1 MQKPEPCFV
10 RCSAAVSRKQQLKIS
25 PRRSC
30 MVRFFTVQLTLSTTQ
45 FGAKF
50 WAAKTTIKSEKFFLV
65 KLSDICFI
73 GEGKRILPNHL
84 IVLWNLNIV
93 TSICRLRKFLTVV
106 FFKNSFGFQCETFRV
121 SDYFFLTS
129 ISFLAFLKEFEL
141 WNFWRD
147 DDVFCVYLSQWEYN
161 KCEWTVWITNFVIVL
176 QFSAVCVWL
185 WLIKI

>member
-25 PRRSC
+25 PRRSS

-73 GEGKRILPNHL
+73 GEGKKNPSKHL

-121 SDYFFLTS
+121 SDHFFNVNIIFSFFKRIWTLKFLT
-129 ISFLAFLKEFEL
+129 
-141 WNFWRD
+141 WRRR
-147 DDVFCVYLSQWEYN
+147 
-161 KCEWTVWITNFVIVL
+161 VL
-176 QFSAVCVWL
+176 CIF
-185 WLIKI
+185 IPMGI

>member
-30 MVRFFTVQLTLSTTQ
+30 MMVRFFTVQLTLSTTQ

-50 WAAKTTIKSEKFFLV
+50 WAAKTTIKSEKFFSWNCLTFALLE
-65 KLSDICFI
+65 K
-73 GEGKRILPNHL
+73 EKRILPNHL

-106 FFKNSFGFQCETFRV
+106 FFKNSFGFQCDTFRV
-121 SDYFFLTS
+121 SDHLFDVNIIFSFFKRIWTLKFLT
-129 ISFLAFLKEFEL
+129 
-141 WNFWRD
+141 WRRR
-147 DDVFCVYLSQWEYN
+147 
-161 KCEWTVWITNFVIVL
+161 VL
-176 QFSAVCVWL
+176 CIF
-185 WLIKI
+185 IPMGI

>member
-50 WAAKTTIKSEKFFLV
+50 WAAKTTIKSENFFSWNCLTFALLE
-65 KLSDICFI
+65 K
-73 GEGKRILPNHL
+73 EKRILPNHL

-121 SDYFFLTS
+121 SDHFFNVNIIFSFLKRIWTLKFLT
-129 ISFLAFLKEFEL
+129 
-141 WNFWRD
+141 WRRR
-147 DDVFCVYLSQWEYN
+147 
-161 KCEWTVWITNFVIVL
+161 VL
-176 QFSAVCVWL
+176 CIF
-185 WLIKI
+185 IPMGI

>member
-25 PRRSC
+25 PRRSS

-50 WAAKTTIKSEKFFLV
+50 WAAKTTIKSEKFFSWNCLTFALLE
-65 KLSDICFI
+65 K
-73 GEGKRILPNHL
+73 EKRILPNHL

-121 SDYFFLTS
+121 SDHFFNVNIIFSFFKRIWTLKFLT
-129 ISFLAFLKEFEL
+129 
-141 WNFWRD
+141 WRRR
-147 DDVFCVYLSQWEYN
+147 
-161 KCEWTVWITNFVIVL
+161 VL
-176 QFSAVCVWL
+176 CIF
-185 WLIKI
+185 IPMGI